1 MEGSAQVIAGMKQN
15 YCFHFQRHST
25 SAKAIMKFF
34 IPKSLIIC
42 RLLIGFVI
50 IILSVLQIPGYS
62 IIAVILLSIG
72 LLTDIF
78 DGIIARRLHI
88 STQSLRRLDSSVDQ
102 IFFICVAIATYIQCP
117 LFFSGNATKLIILFS
132 MEALTYLVSFIKFKK
147 EIATH
152 TIGAKVWTLL
162 LVATL
167 IQIMLQCQSGLL
179 FTICFW
185 AGMATRL
192 EIVLIILFLKQW
204 ANDVPSLYH
213 ALQLRNNKEIKR
225 HRLLNG

>member
-1 MEGSAQVIAGMKQN
+1 
-15 YCFHFQRHST
+15 
-25 SAKAIMKFF
+25 MKFF
-34 IPKSLIIC
+34 IPKALIIC
-42 RLLIGFVI
+42 RLLIGFAL
-50 IILSVLQIPGYS
+50 IILSIMQITGYS
-62 IIAVILLSIG
+62 AVAVTLLTIG

-88 STQSLRRLDSSVDQ
+88 STQGLRRLDSSVDQ

-117 LFFSGNATKLIILFS
+117 LFFSDNATKLVVLFS
-132 MEALTYLVSFIKFKK
+132 MEALTYLASFIKFKK

-167 IQIMLQCQSGLL
+167 IQIMLQCQSSIL

-185 AGMATRL
+185 TGMVTRL
-192 EIVLIILFLKQW
+192 EIVLIIIVLKQW

-213 ALQLRNNKEIKR
+213 AVQLRNNKEIKR
-225 HRLLNG
+225 HPLFNG